1 MTENR
6 CNTVLVAY
14 SALPKILKDHD
25 LAFKTRLNSSF
36 MSRHLRA
43 GVSTEALVTEMLQ
56 INERKAAA
64 LALADIVRTALTT
77 LPAPLSEA
85 LVLRFVKGKTFQE
98 IALKQNVTL
107 RTAFRRF
114 DRARE
119 LFAAALDKLGLT
131 ERVFADTYL
140 TDPAIAAAVSR
151 LDDGAYFTAK
161 SQNA

>member
-1 MTENR
+1 
-6 CNTVLVAY
+6 
-14 SALPKILKDHD
+14 
-25 LAFKTRLNSSF
+25 
-36 MSRHLRA
+36 
-43 GVSTEALVTEMLQ
+43 MLQ

-77 LPAPLSEA
+77 LPKPLSEA

-119 LFAAALDKLGLT
+119 LFSAALDKLGLT

-151 LDDGAYFTAK
+151 LDDGAYFTATPASTTAPTSPQEAK
-161 SQNA
+161 TLDERNVGFGDALSHVCRSDALI

>member
-1 MTENR
+1 M
-6 CNTVLVAY
+6 
-14 SALPKILKDHD
+14 
-25 LAFKTRLNSSF
+25 
-36 MSRHLRA
+36 
-43 GVSTEALVTEMLQ
+43 
-56 INERKAAA
+56 
-64 LALADIVRTALTT
+64 
-77 LPAPLSEA
+77 
-85 LVLRFVKGKTFQE
+85 KGKTFQE

-131 ERVFADTYL
+131 ERVFANTYL